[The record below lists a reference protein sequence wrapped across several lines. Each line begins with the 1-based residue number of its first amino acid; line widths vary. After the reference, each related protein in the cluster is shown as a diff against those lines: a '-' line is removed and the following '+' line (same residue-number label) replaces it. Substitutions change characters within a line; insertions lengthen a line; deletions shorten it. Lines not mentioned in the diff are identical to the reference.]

1 MGILEYIL
9 IAVIAA
15 QVLFTIQVIN
25 NYRYAIQKS
34 ERQRTAYR
42 PECVLIVPCK
52 GLDEAFDTNIASFFR
67 QDYQPYHLWFVV
79 QDTADPACSRLL
91 EQVDRFASSPAPD
104 RPRSVK
110 VLVAGQADSCSQKLH
125 NLLFAYQQIPAET
138 EVLVF
143 ADSDACAGRDWLAH
157 IVYPLRKEKNGA
169 SGGYRCF
176 VPGKNNAATLA
187 LASVNAKI
195 CQLLGN
201 TRFNL
206 AWGGSMAIAVKT
218 FQRLK
223 IDKIW
228 AEALSDDLS
237 LSTAVRKEGRKMVF
251 VPACMIASYETT
263 TWPKLWEFARRQ
275 FVITRIYAPGMW
287 LFGLCSAVFAVVGL
301 WGGAA
306 LAIWAIKTGYPFAR
320 LCIAVPAVFLGCQ
333 LFRAMLRQKM
343 IAALLPADKERLK
356 AARWAD
362 IAGFWLWAILLLLVI
377 LSSSAGRV
385 ITWRGIRY
393 RLNSPTDISV
403 LNMAQSP

>member
-1 MGILEYIL
+1 MFMGVLGYIL
-9 IAVIAA
+9 IVMIAA
-15 QVLFTIQVIN
+15 QILFTIQVIN
-25 NYRYAIQKS
+25 NYRYAMQKS

-52 GLDEAFDTNIASFFR
+52 GLDEAFDTNIASFFG

-79 QDTADPACSRLL
+79 QDTSDLAYNHLMER
-91 EQVDRFASSPAPD
+91 VDRLASSD
-104 RPRSVK
+104 GPRSVK
-110 VLVAGQADSCSQKLH
+110 VMVAGRADSCSQKLH
-125 NLLFAYQQIPAET
+125 NLLFAYQHIPSET

-143 ADSDACAGRDWLAH
+143 ADSDACAGPDWLAH

-176 VPGKNNAATLA
+176 VPGKNNLATLA

-218 FQRLK
+218 FQELK

-228 AEALSDDLS
+228 AKALSDDLS
-237 LSTAVRKEGRKMVF
+237 LSAAVRKVGRKMVF

-263 TWPKLWEFARRQ
+263 TWPKFWEFARRQ

-287 LFGLCSAVFAVVGL
+287 LFGLFSAVFAVAGL
-301 WGGAA
+301 WGSAA
-306 LAIWAIKTGYPFAR
+306 LAVWAIKTGHPFVK
-320 LCIAVPAVFLGCQ
+320 LCIAVPAVFGGCQ
-333 LFRAMLRQKM
+333 LFRTILRQKM
-343 IAALLPADKERLK
+343 IAALLPADKKRLK
-356 AARWAD
+356 TARWAD
-362 IAGFWLWAILLLLVI
+362 ILGFWFWAILMLLVI
-377 LSSSAGRV
+377 LSSAAGRV

-403 LNMAQSP
+403 LDMAQSL